1 MKTNPIRKRF
11 LRTLSL
17 LLTAL
22 LMAGVVWAIAIN
34 TIDPMEKR
42 IYPKPITLEVSGLDE
57 TLEIAEFNQPE
68 IELILTAPQSAWS
81 TLINNPRL
89 IHAYVD
95 LSGLASGEMDL
106 EVRIKIDLPAVRLED
121 AIPRV
126 LHFRLVPKNP

>member
-22 LMAGVVWAIAIN
+22 LMACVVWAIAIN

-42 IYPKPITLEVSGLDE
+42 IYPKPITLEVTGLDE
-57 TLEIAEFNQPE
+57 TLEIADFNQPE
-68 IELILTAPQSAWS
+68 IELILTAPRSAWS

-95 LSGLASGEMDL
+95 LTGFMSGEVDL
-106 EVRIKIDLPAVRLED
+106 EVKIKIDLPAVRLED
-121 AIPRV
+121 AVPSV